1 MNAPLTFF
9 ISVHQTSAGKSSQ
22 SAQTDRIKG
31 SVLMCAAPITQT
43 LKPDDLLVIIGIIRK

>member
-43 LKPDDLLVIIGIIRK
+43 LKPDELLVIIGIIRK